1 MNAYLILDDGSVFP
15 GIRFGAPQEAV
26 CEMVFGTGMTGYLE
40 MLTDASF
47 AGQGI
52 VMSSPVVGNYGVF
65 TEQGESGRA
74 WPAAMIVRD
83 LTHVI
88 HDERDAEDLDE
99 YLRRQGIAG
108 IREIDTRT
116 LTLTLREKGT
126 MNGMITAGPDYD
138 LETCLQKIHA
148 FRNVNPVARVSR
160 KHISR
165 YPAGAQGRTSRLPG
179 DARPSE
185 SMMLMP
191 FTVDPTITTR
201 YKVAVLDY
209 GIKQNIVWN
218 LTQRGCDVT
227 VYPHD
232 TPADVILAEKPD
244 GIMLSNGPGDPED
257 CVDILPEVR
266 KLFDSGTP
274 VFAICL
280 GHQLIALATGARSRR
295 LKYGHR
301 GINHPVKD
309 LEADRVY
316 ITSQNHGYV
325 IIDETIDP
333 SVAKISHVHLNDGSV
348 EGLRY
353 LNRPVRSVQYHPEG
367 APGPHDSEYLF
378 DQFLDMMDQGRA

>member
-1 MNAYLILDDGSVFP
+1 MNAYLILEDGSIFP
-15 GIRFGAPQEAV
+15 GVRFGAPQEAV

-52 VMSSPVVGNYGVF
+52 VMSSPVIGNYGVF

-74 WPAAMIVRD
+74 WPTAMIVRD
-83 LTHVI
+83 LTQVV
-88 HDERDAEDLDE
+88 HDERDAEDLDD

-108 IREIDTRT
+108 IKEIDTRT

-126 MNGMITAGPDYD
+126 MNGMITVGPEYD
-138 LETCLQKIHA
+138 LAACLEKIHA
-148 FRNVNPVARVSR
+148 FRNINPVAQVSR
-160 KHISR
+160 KHVSH
-165 YPAGAQGRTSRLPG
+165 YPAGANGRTSRLPG
-179 DARPSE
+179 SQRPSE
-185 SMMLMP
+185 SMVLMP
-191 FTVDPTITTR
+191 YAVDASVEAR
-201 YKVAVLDY
+201 YKVAILDY

-218 LTQRGCDVT
+218 LTLRGCDVT

-232 TPADVILAEKPD
+232 TPADVILAENPD
-244 GIMLSNGPGDPED
+244 GIMLSNGPGDPAD
-257 CVDILPEVR
+257 CAAILPEVFR
-266 KLFDSGTP
+266 LYDSGKP

-280 GHQLIALATGARSRR
+280 GHQLIALATGAKSRR

-325 IIDETIDP
+325 IIDDTVDLSI
-333 SVAKISHVHLNDGSV
+333 ATISHVHLNDGSI

-353 LNRPVRSVQYHPEG
+353 LKRPVRSVQYHPEG

-378 DQFLDMMDQGRA
+378 DQFLEMMDQGRA